1 MPARET
7 NWTAVGFGLALAS
20 LAAYQLF
27 KLPPVLPVMLDA
39 YGYGRVLAGA
49 FM

>member
-1 MPARET
+1 MPSHDT

-27 KLPPVLPVMLDA
+27 KLPPVLPVMLEA
-39 YGYGRVLAGA
+39 YGYDRVLAG
-49 FM
+49 